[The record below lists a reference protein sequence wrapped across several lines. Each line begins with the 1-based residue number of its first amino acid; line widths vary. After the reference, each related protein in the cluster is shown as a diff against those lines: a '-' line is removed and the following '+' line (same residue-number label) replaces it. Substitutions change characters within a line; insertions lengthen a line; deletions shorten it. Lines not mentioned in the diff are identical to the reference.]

1 MATFAPNIVREDG
14 AAVLAAPAGARETVR
29 AALRLSFAFDPAAGR
44 SVLAA
49 SEQQPPLRMV
59 RAFALEDGGALAHL
73 HNVSG
78 GLLGGDQLALSV
90 HAGAGSNVQ
99 ITTTGATRIYRS
111 RATATT
117 TLQTT
122 EIVVGENAL
131 VEYLPDAII
140 PYAGARFSQ
149 QTAICL
155 ENGAGFFGWEILT
168 AGREARGEIFEY
180 DRVGLRS
187 DLTVTGKLVA
197 AERIRLEPRR
207 RKIALLA
214 RMGEFRTWAT
224 FYICRAG
231 VNASRW
237 LALEAE
243 LREIAAMST
252 SRAEALWGVSALVS
266 DGVVVRCV
274 AQSGRDVVPGLQAMW
289 RAAKWKLYGRAA
301 IVPRKV
307 N

>member
-1 MATFAPNIVREDG
+1 
-14 AAVLAAPAGARETVR
+14 
-29 AALRLSFAFDPAAGR
+29 
-44 SVLAA
+44 
-49 SEQQPPLRMV
+49 V

-99 ITTTGATRIYRS
+99 ITTTGATRIYRP
-111 RATATT
+111 RATAAT

-122 EIVVGENAL
+122 EIVVGESAL

-149 QTAICL
+149 RTDIRL
-155 ENGAGFFGWEILT
+155 EKGAGFFGWEILA

-180 DRVGLRS
+180 ESVDLRS
-187 DLTVTGKLVA
+187 DLTVAGKLVA
-197 AERIRLEPRR
+197 AERVRLEPGR
-207 RKIALLA
+207 RKMPLLA

-231 VNASRW
+231 VDASRW

-243 LREIAAMST
+243 LREIAAMSS

-274 AQSGRDVVPGLQAMW
+274 ARSGREVMPGLQAMW
-289 RAAKWKLYGRAA
+289 KAAKWKLYRRAA
-301 IVPRKV
+301 VMPRKV